1 MSVGG
6 NIRHDDRGETAAEGQ
21 VVVATIGVMD
31 KGDRPQGS
39 RGKGAKGAAG
49 GGKLA
54 MGELEASVMEVLWDA
69 GGWLTP
75 GEVHEVLAQDRAL
88 GYTTVMTILVRL
100 WKKGRLERQ
109 RDGRAFAYR
118 PLQTREEHAALR
130 MSEWL
135 DAVRDRPR
143 TLAHFLSGL
152 GSDERVQLRRLLQGP
167 GKD

>member
-1 MSVGG
+1 MG
-6 NIRHDDRGETAAEGQ
+6 
-21 VVVATIGVMD
+21 VVTE
-31 KGDRPQGS
+31 KGDRRGTEPRRS
-39 RGKGAKGAAG
+39 RAKGSKESSS

-54 MGELEASVMEVLWDA
+54 MGELEAAVMEVLWDT

-75 GEVHEVLAQDRAL
+75 GEVHDVLARQRAL

-152 GSDERVQLRRLLQGP
+152 GTDERVQLRRLLQSP